1 MIDVS
6 FEDYR
11 KVYAGVDSMEDYGRL
26 LEQAAAVLRGLTARR
41 IDDVTD
47 SEDFRSGQVRSA
59 IIYAVHELAEMRKS
73 DGGVRSVSNDGYS
86 ETYAAGS
93 ELMDDMKAALKEIL
107 SGTGLT
113 GCF

>member
-6 FEDYR
+6 FEDFR
-11 KVYAGVDSMEDYGRL
+11 KGYAGVDSMEEYGRL

-41 IDDVTD
+41 IDEVTD
-47 SEDFRSGQVRSA
+47 PDDFRFEQVHAA
-59 IIYAVHELAEMRKS
+59 IIYAVHGLAEMRKS
-73 DGGVRSVSNDGYS
+73 AGGVRAVTNDGYTENY
-86 ETYAAGS
+86 ETGS
-93 ELMDDMKAALKEIL
+93 ELMDEMKAALKDIL